1 MFGYEDINL
10 TLTFP
15 VIYLFLSLFLIAA
28 YSFYVY
34 RYTIPQIQPFKK
46 IVLVT
51 LRVLALL
58 ILCLI
63 LFEPILNLSKKL
75 TLEPSN
81 FVFIDNS
88 RSIRI
93 DDGTNRLST
102 IKKIVNDFSVNASES
117 NLTFYEFGNSVN
129 PIDVDSLDKLSFSDG
144 ATNLQDVFKIVQ
156 NSEKNIASVTIV
168 SDGVITSGSNPYYDA
183 INLGIPVF
191 TIGIGDTTQHTDVE
205 IKKVLHNDIVYV
217 ETPTNIISTISNK
230 GFSGD
235 LITAALYED
244 NKFIS
249 QQTVKL
255 SPSGIQNITFD
266 YSPQSSGEK
275 KLSVQLSSLK
285 GEFTTANNKQVFYV
299 NVLSNKIKVLLLA
312 SSPNAD
318 LTFIKNAL
326 KRDENIQV
334 NSIVQ
339 ISHNKFQNELNYNV
353 IDSADVLFLIGF
365 PSDITPQELLSRVI
379 TKIKDKETPFF
390 FTLSSGISINKL
402 QSFGNVLPFNII
414 QMIGGSKEVQ
424 PYLLPEQAANPIFQ
438 QTDKNPLNDW
448 NNLPPVSQPNAVFSP
463 RVESKTLAQIKMN
476 NNVVNSPLIISSS
489 FGGRRS
495 IAVLAKD
502 IWKWKLQ
509 IAPKGLDLF
518 DSFIVNSLRWLRTGV
533 DQKLVRVNTSK
544 KNYSQGE
551 RVEFTAEVFDESLN
565 PVSDA
570 GIKIKITS
578 QKNNYE
584 TDMQNNGSGL
594 YEGSIIINETGDF
607 KYSAEAVVNNHL
619 LGKDEGSFN
628 IGEIDIEMA
637 NPVMNYSLLNL
648 MANESGGEFFFAN
661 DYSSLLNK
669 LKELKINSS
678 KEKIVTSE
686 IALWSD
692 TWLLIIAV
700 LLFSFEWFLRKRNGM
715 L

>member
-1 MFGYEDINL
+1 
-10 TLTFP
+10 
-15 VIYLFLSLFLIAA
+15 
-28 YSFYVY
+28 
-34 RYTIPQIQPFKK
+34 
-46 IVLVT
+46 
-51 LRVLALL
+51 
-58 ILCLI
+58 
-63 LFEPILNLSKKL
+63 
-75 TLEPSN
+75 
-81 FVFIDNS
+81 
-88 RSIRI
+88 
-93 DDGTNRLST
+93 
-102 IKKIVNDFSVNASES
+102 
-117 NLTFYEFGNSVN
+117 
-129 PIDVDSLDKLSFSDG
+129 
-144 ATNLQDVFKIVQ
+144 
-156 NSEKNIASVTIV
+156 
-168 SDGVITSGSNPYYDA
+168 
-183 INLGIPVF
+183 
-191 TIGIGDTTQHTDVE
+191 
-205 IKKVLHNDIVYV
+205 
-217 ETPTNIISTISNK
+217 
-230 GFSGD
+230 
-235 LITAALYED
+235 
-244 NKFIS
+244 
-249 QQTVKL
+249 
-255 SPSGIQNITFD
+255 
-266 YSPQSSGEK
+266 
-275 KLSVQLSSLK
+275 
-285 GEFTTANNKQVFYV
+285 
-299 NVLSNKIKVLLLA
+299 
-312 SSPNAD
+312 
-318 LTFIKNAL
+318 
-326 KRDENIQV
+326 
-334 NSIVQ
+334 
-339 ISHNKFQNELNYNV
+339 
-353 IDSADVLFLIGF
+353 
-365 PSDITPQELLSRVI
+365 
-379 TKIKDKETPFF
+379 
-390 FTLSSGISINKL
+390 
-402 QSFGNVLPFNII
+402 
-414 QMIGGSKEVQ
+414 
-424 PYLLPEQAANPIFQ
+424 NPIFQ

-489 FGGRRS
+489 FSGRRS

-584 TDMQNNGSGL
+584 TDMQNIGSGL

-692 TWLLIIAV
+692 TWLLVIAV

>member
-117 NLTFYEFGNSVN
+117 NLTFYEFGNSVK
-129 PIDVDSLDKLSFSDG
+129 PIDVDSLDKLNFSDG
-144 ATNLQDVFKIVQ
+144 ATNLQDVFKTVQ

-275 KLSVQLSSLK
+275 KLSIQLSSLK

-318 LTFIKNAL
+318 ITFIKNAL

-339 ISHNKFQNELNYNV
+339 ISYNKFQNELNYNV

-365 PSDITPQELLSRVI
+365 PSDKTPQELLSRVI

-489 FGGRRS
+489 FSGRRS

-584 TDMQNNGSGL
+584 TDMQNIGSGL

-669 LKELKINSS
+669 LRELKINSS

-692 TWLLIIAV
+692 TWLLVIAV

>member
-129 PIDVDSLDKLSFSDG
+129 PIDVDSLDKLNFSDG
-144 ATNLQDVFKIVQ
+144 ATNLQDVFKTVQ

-275 KLSVQLSSLK
+275 KLSIQLSSLK

-339 ISHNKFQNELNYNV
+339 ISYNKFQNELNYNV

-365 PSDITPQELLSRVI
+365 PSDKTPQELLSRVI

-584 TDMQNNGSGL
+584 TDMQNIGSGL

-669 LKELKINSS
+669 LRELKINSS

-692 TWLLIIAV
+692 TWLLVIAI

>member
-46 IVLVT
+46 IALVT

-81 FVFIDNS
+81 VVFIDNS

-183 INLGIPVF
+183 LNLGIPVF

-275 KLSVQLSSLK
+275 KLSIQLSSLK

-489 FGGRRS
+489 FSGRRS

-584 TDMQNNGSGL
+584 TDMQNIGSGL

>member
-117 NLTFYEFGNSVN
+117 NLTFYEFGNSVK
-129 PIDVDSLDKLSFSDG
+129 PIDVDSLDKLNFSDG
-144 ATNLQDVFKIVQ
+144 ATNLQDVFKTVQ

-183 INLGIPVF
+183 LNLGIPVF

-275 KLSVQLSSLK
+275 KLSIQLSSLK

-318 LTFIKNAL
+318 ITFIKNAL

-489 FGGRRS
+489 FSGRRS

-584 TDMQNNGSGL
+584 TDMQNIGSGL

-669 LKELKINSS
+669 LRELKINSS

-692 TWLLIIAV
+692 TWLLVIAV

>member
-117 NLTFYEFGNSVN
+117 NLTFYEFGNSVK
-129 PIDVDSLDKLSFSDG
+129 PIDVDSLDKLNFSDG
-144 ATNLQDVFKIVQ
+144 ATNLQDVFKTVQ

-275 KLSVQLSSLK
+275 KLSIQLSSLK

-318 LTFIKNAL
+318 ITFIKNAL

-339 ISHNKFQNELNYNV
+339 ISYNKFQNELNYNV

-365 PSDITPQELLSRVI
+365 PSDKTPQELLSRVI

-489 FGGRRS
+489 FSGRRS

-584 TDMQNNGSGL
+584 TDMQNIGSGL

-661 DYSSLLNK
+661 DYSSLLSE

-692 TWLLIIAV
+692 TWLLVIAV

>member
-88 RSIRI
+88 RSIQI

-129 PIDVDSLDKLSFSDG
+129 PIDVDSLDKLNFSDG
-144 ATNLQDVFKIVQ
+144 ATNLQDVFKTVQ

-183 INLGIPVF
+183 LNLGIPVF

-266 YSPQSSGEK
+266 YSTQSSGEK
-275 KLSVQLSSLK
+275 KLSIQLSSLK

-318 LTFIKNAL
+318 ITFIKNAL
-326 KRDENIQV
+326 RRDENIQV

-551 RVEFTAEVFDESLN
+551 RIEFTGEVFDESLN

-584 TDMQNNGSGL
+584 TDMQNIGSGL

-661 DYSSLLNK
+661 DYSSLLSE

-692 TWLLIIAV
+692 TWLLVIAV

>member
-81 FVFIDNS
+81 FVFIDDS

-117 NLTFYEFGNSVN
+117 NLTFYEFGNSVK
-129 PIDVDSLDKLSFSDG
+129 PIDVDSLDKLNFSDG
-144 ATNLQDVFKIVQ
+144 ATNLQDVFKTVQ

-183 INLGIPVF
+183 LNLGIPVF

-275 KLSVQLSSLK
+275 KLSIQLSSLK

-318 LTFIKNAL
+318 ITFIKNAL
-326 KRDENIQV
+326 RRDENIQV

-489 FGGRRS
+489 FSGRRS

-584 TDMQNNGSGL
+584 TDMQNIGSGL

-607 KYSAEAVVNNHL
+607 KYSAEAVVNNRL

-669 LKELKINSS
+669 LRELKINSS

-692 TWLLIIAV
+692 TWLLVIAV

>member
-117 NLTFYEFGNSVN
+117 NLTFYEFGNSVK
-129 PIDVDSLDKLSFSDG
+129 PIDVDSLDKLNFSDG
-144 ATNLQDVFKIVQ
+144 ATNLQDVFKTVQ

-183 INLGIPVF
+183 LNLGIPVF

-275 KLSVQLSSLK
+275 KLSIQLSSLK

-318 LTFIKNAL
+318 ITFIKNAL
-326 KRDENIQV
+326 RRDENIQV

-365 PSDITPQELLSRVI
+365 PSDKTPQELLSRVI

-584 TDMQNNGSGL
+584 TDMQNIGSGL

-692 TWLLIIAV
+692 TWLLVIAV

>member
-117 NLTFYEFGNSVN
+117 NLTFYEFGNSVK
-129 PIDVDSLDKLSFSDG
+129 PIDVDSLDKLNFSDG
-144 ATNLQDVFKIVQ
+144 ATNLQDVFKTVQ

-183 INLGIPVF
+183 LNLGIPVF

-275 KLSVQLSSLK
+275 KLSIQLSSLK

-318 LTFIKNAL
+318 ITFIKNAL

-365 PSDITPQELLSRVI
+365 PSDKTPQELLSRVI

-476 NNVVNSPLIISSS
+476 NNVVNSPLIISSG

-584 TDMQNNGSGL
+584 TDMQNIGSGL

-692 TWLLIIAV
+692 TWLLVIAI

>member
-144 ATNLQDVFKIVQ
+144 ATNLQDVFKTVQ

-275 KLSVQLSSLK
+275 KLSIQLSSLK

-607 KYSAEAVVNNHL
+607 KYSAEAVVNNRL

-669 LKELKINSS
+669 LRELKINSS

>member
-88 RSIRI
+88 RSIQI

-129 PIDVDSLDKLSFSDG
+129 PIDVDSLDKLNFSDG
-144 ATNLQDVFKIVQ
+144 ATNLQDVFKTVQ

-183 INLGIPVF
+183 LNLGIPVF

-266 YSPQSSGEK
+266 YSTQSSGEK
-275 KLSVQLSSLK
+275 KLSIQLSSLK

-318 LTFIKNAL
+318 ITFIKNAL
-326 KRDENIQV
+326 RRDENIQV

-551 RVEFTAEVFDESLN
+551 RIEFTGEVFDESLN

-584 TDMQNNGSGL
+584 TDMQNIGSGL

-692 TWLLIIAV
+692 TWLLVIAV

>member
-117 NLTFYEFGNSVN
+117 NLTFYEFGNSVK
-129 PIDVDSLDKLSFSDG
+129 PIDVDSLDKLNFSDG
-144 ATNLQDVFKIVQ
+144 ATNLQDVFKTVQ

-183 INLGIPVF
+183 LNLGIPVF

-275 KLSVQLSSLK
+275 KLSIQLSSLK

-318 LTFIKNAL
+318 ITFIKNAL

-339 ISHNKFQNELNYNV
+339 ISYNKFQNELNYNV

-365 PSDITPQELLSRVI
+365 PSDKTPQELLSRVI

-489 FGGRRS
+489 FSGRRS

-669 LKELKINSS
+669 LRELKINSS

-692 TWLLIIAV
+692 TWLLVIAV

>member
-144 ATNLQDVFKIVQ
+144 ATNLQDVFKTVQ

-489 FGGRRS
+489 FSGRRS

-584 TDMQNNGSGL
+584 TDMQNIGSGL

-669 LKELKINSS
+669 LRELKINSS

>member
-81 FVFIDNS
+81 FVFIDDS

-117 NLTFYEFGNSVN
+117 NLTFYEFGNSVK
-129 PIDVDSLDKLSFSDG
+129 PIDVDSLDKLNFSDG
-144 ATNLQDVFKIVQ
+144 ATNLQDVFKTVQ

-183 INLGIPVF
+183 LNLGIPVF

-275 KLSVQLSSLK
+275 KLSIQLSSLK

-318 LTFIKNAL
+318 ITFIKNAL
-326 KRDENIQV
+326 RRDENIQV

-476 NNVVNSPLIISSS
+476 NNVVNSPLIISSG

-669 LKELKINSS
+669 LRELKINSS

-692 TWLLIIAV
+692 TWLLVIAI

>member
-129 PIDVDSLDKLSFSDG
+129 PIDVDSLDKLNFSDG
-144 ATNLQDVFKIVQ
+144 ATNLQDVFKTVQ

-275 KLSVQLSSLK
+275 KLSIQLSSLK

-509 IAPKGLDLF
+509 IAPKGFDLF

-607 KYSAEAVVNNHL
+607 KYSAEAVVNNRL

-628 IGEIDIEMA
+628 IGVIDIEMA

-669 LKELKINSS
+669 LRELKINSS

>member
-117 NLTFYEFGNSVN
+117 NLTFYEFGNSVK
-129 PIDVDSLDKLSFSDG
+129 PIDVDSLDKLNFSDG
-144 ATNLQDVFKIVQ
+144 ATNLQDVFKTVQ

-275 KLSVQLSSLK
+275 KLSIQLSSLK

-318 LTFIKNAL
+318 ITFIKNAL

-339 ISHNKFQNELNYNV
+339 ISYNKFQNELNYNV

-365 PSDITPQELLSRVI
+365 PSDKTPQELLSRVI

-489 FGGRRS
+489 FSGRRS

-584 TDMQNNGSGL
+584 TDMQNIGSGL

-692 TWLLIIAV
+692 TWLLVIAV